1 MNRGYTPASRIP
13 HVGWLAARLPSPH
26 RQPPVLRTA
35 LTDRVDSSRFAGGR
49 MLTMQSA
56 LWWAPGLE
64 PGTRRL
70 ESQLRSARSSD
81 RTKVSGLSLRKTGII
96 GSLARDFWAFDG
108 PAEPKERG
116 DGGRIGKRRCLRPF
130 RVFLGGHVRS
140 LECLAGAGGFEPQDG
155 ELEIGHSRLSERNR
169 RTSFR

>member
-1 MNRGYTPASRIP
+1 
-13 HVGWLAARLPSPH
+13 
-26 RQPPVLRTA
+26 
-35 LTDRVDSSRFAGGR
+35 

-64 PGTRRL
+64 PGSRRS

-108 PAEPKERG
+108 PTEPKGSVETEAELGNAAVCGPFASFLVVMSVPWNAWLGREDDSNLEMANWKSDTLACPRETAEP
-116 DGGRIGKRRCLRPF
+116 LS
-130 RVFLGGHVRS
+130 V
-140 LECLAGAGGFEPQDG
+140 
-155 ELEIGHSRLSERNR
+155 EIHK
-169 RTSFR
+169 